1 MGYGNTGGHTSDGTQ
16 EVKDELRLQLVPSA
30 EITGVMTWPW
40 PQQVMEKG
48 LGASQ
53 STLKKKHFCEDSRI
67 RTYQ

>member
-16 EVKDELRLQLVPSA
+16 ELKDELQLQLVPSA

-40 PQQVMEKG
+40 PQQVIEKG

-53 STLKKKHFCEDSRI
+53 GA
-67 RTYQ
+67 